1 MYPCQRRTRAG
12 RAGSSALSV
21 MVNAENPIPESQMI
35 ANVKIAIGGGINE
48 PRDALLTILYGL
60 LTNPDQLEAVRAG
73 GKWRSAFE
81 EGVRWVAPIQ
91 ASSRLG
97 IGGPEARGRFFPQGR

>member
-1 MYPCQRRTRAG
+1 
-12 RAGSSALSV
+12 
-21 MVNAENPIPESQMI
+21 MI

-73 GKWRSAFE
+73 YKWRSAFE
-81 EGVRWVAPIQ
+81 EGVLWVAPSPSIYRTEQ
-91 ASSRLG
+91 LRQNAEKGSALRRAFLYFNATANIDGAFILG
-97 IGGPEARGRFFPQGR
+97 TSATC